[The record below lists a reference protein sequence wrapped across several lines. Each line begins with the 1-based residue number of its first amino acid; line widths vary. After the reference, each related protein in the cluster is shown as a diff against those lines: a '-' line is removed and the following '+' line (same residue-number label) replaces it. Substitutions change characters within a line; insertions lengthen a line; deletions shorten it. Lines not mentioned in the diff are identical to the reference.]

1 MTDERTRRS
10 VDSRAVAGNPWSP
23 AVDERRRR
31 GSTRD
36 QHGARGECAWRGERV
51 RVVDVHL
58 RPGATSMRAQA
69 SLEPHYPSIIRRRS
83 ECSVGEGGR
92 IVFVTVIDERERSEA

>member
-10 VDSRAVAGNPWSP
+10 VDSRAVAGNPWSS

-36 QHGARGECAWRGERV
+36 QHGVRSECAWSMFTSA
-51 RVVDVHL
+51 
-58 RPGATSMRAQA
+58 PGATSIRAQA
-69 SLEPHYPSIIRRRS
+69 SIELRYPSIIRRRS
-83 ECSVGEGGR
+83 ERSVGEGGR
-92 IVFVTVIDERERSEA
+92 IAFVTVIDERERSEA